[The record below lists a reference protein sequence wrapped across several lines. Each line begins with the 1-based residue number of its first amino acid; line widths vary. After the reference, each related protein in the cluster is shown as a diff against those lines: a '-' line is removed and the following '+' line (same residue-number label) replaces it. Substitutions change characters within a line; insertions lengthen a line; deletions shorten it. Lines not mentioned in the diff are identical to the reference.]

1 MNQFAFTSSSC
12 TVIIDVSSYRFF
24 RTVGRLRR
32 VTEMTSSQVNLRAL
46 NTLTAY
52 IAVHRDLPVDPSEL
66 VDFAHS
72 QYDVEEITY
81 NEARSII
88 RTYTKNL
95 DDYRN
100 GKVVY
105 SSVDRTRGVPLPID
119 PNDKSKRNHH
129 LRVPTF
135 DMMASTDFAIINEI
149 LGGPT
154 ESNDEREE
162 RDNDGRPALTKLQHS
177 VSTESSTSSATTQSE
192 RKMNLATYR
201 EPASGMSRSFSSPDL
216 TSTESKRKKKR
227 KKHKKKKKSK
237 RKRRKERAAALKEGQ
252 VVEES
257 TTKPVGLWDTV
268 CSLFAPPDIVCYCS
282 GSKPAK
288 EMEE

>member
-1 MNQFAFTSSSC
+1 M
-12 TVIIDVSSYRFF
+12 
-24 RTVGRLRR
+24 LL
-32 VTEMTSSQVNLRAL
+32 SQVNLRAL

-52 IAVHRDLPVDPSEL
+52 IAANRDLPVDPSEL

-95 DDYRN
+95 DEYRS

-105 SSVDRTRGVPLPID
+105 SSVDRTRGCSVSDDLSAT
-119 PNDKSKRNHH
+119 DKSKKRNHH

-149 LGGPT
+149 LNGEDLTLDLDDRG
-154 ESNDEREE
+154 
-162 RDNDGRPALTKLQHS
+162 DGDKRPSITSLTHS
-177 VSTESSTSSATTQSE
+177 VSTESSTSAATTQS
-192 RKMNLATYR
+192 LHSYR
-201 EPASGMSRSFSSPDL
+201 EPAPTLSRSRSSPDL
-216 TSTESKRKKKR
+216 TSTEEAKQRRKR

-237 RKRRKERAAALKEGQ
+237 RRRRKEREAAAAKEGHVADEQ
-252 VVEES
+252 
-257 TTKPVGLWDTV
+257 PVGLWDTV
-268 CSLFAPPDIVCYCS
+268 CSLFAPPDMICYCS
-282 GSKPAK
+282 GNTAPKDEGAHSKQ
-288 EMEE
+288 